1 MQNTLDILPIR
12 YKYKMTHKPIQRIKE
27 DIIPSPAQS
36 EQQ

>member
-12 YKYKMTHKPIQRIKE
+12 YKYKMIHNPIQRKRE
-27 DIIPSPAQS
+27 DKYPSPAAS